1 MKKLIL
7 AALMVVA
14 AGLPLKVV
22 HADDDVFLDE
32 GDGGFDTMAGPSGGE
47 PTLAD
52 DPFASEAP
60 ASKSVPKAASK
71 VAAPAAKPAAKP
83 VVAAQPAVVPTVPK
97 SASKPA
103 AKPDVK
109 SVQVAQPAPVVKP
122 EGKHHVA
129 PEAKPAQAAQTAPAP
144 APAASAS
151 TVAQD
156 EAVPFPR
163 EEQTQETSA
172 PKAKKHYDKYA
183 GGAYMTTTDSCPMMR
198 GPASVGAPMVVV
210 KPAKKIWIEESDPAW
225 VKAYNKAGEP
235 GYLSKDCFK

>member
-22 HADDDVFLDE
+22 LADDDVFLDE
-32 GDGGFDTMAGPSGGE
+32 GDGGFDTMASPSGGE

-60 ASKSVPKAASK
+60 TSKSVPKAVSK
-71 VAAPAAKPAAKP
+71 AAAKPVAPAAKPAAKP
-83 VVAAQPAVVPTVPK
+83 VVAAQPA
-97 SASKPA
+97 

-109 SVQVAQPAPVVKP
+109 PVKVAQPAPVVKP
-122 EGKHHVA
+122 EGKPHVA
-129 PEAKPAQAAQTAPAP
+129 SEAKPAQAAKTAPVPVSAAPAP
-144 APAASAS
+144 

-156 EAVPFPR
+156 DAVPFPR
-163 EEQTQETSA
+163 EEQTPETSA